1 MVVNYKIFSLVIILS
16 SGTVVMA
23 GEAEEKLFQ
32 HLFPQTQSKPSTTI
46 NSINQKGLPFD
57 IFNSNVLKKE
67 FTVTDTLKMLSN
79 NNEGLVISNIEGN
92 YWEYEYELS
101 KMSRSNF
108 IQQVKSFLKTEK
120 GTVLY
125 QGDDYL
131 FFKLYKNRDLYWA
144 KVVHYPEKYTIK
156 IVKEKSL
163 ELPKANVN
171 TILKRLE
178 FDSGKATIKEGSKG
192 EILRIID
199 TLNKYPKQR
208 FEIQG
213 HTDSQG
219 KAKLNQELSQKR
231 AEAVRNALIKA
242 NINPDRLIAKGY
254 GSTRPIASNDTK
266 EGRQKNRRVEL
277 KSL

>member
-1 MVVNYKIFSLVIILS
+1 MVHYKVLSLVVILNL
-16 SGTVVMA
+16 GTVVMG
-23 GEAEEKLFQ
+23 GEAEEQFFQ
-32 HLFPQTQSKPSTTI
+32 HLFGQEQK
-46 NSINQKGLPFD
+46 NSSILDNNQQEIPFN
-57 IFNSNVLKKE
+57 IFNTSELKKA
-67 FTVTDTLKMLSN
+67 FNLKKTLRMLSN
-79 NNEGLVISNIEGN
+79 NNEGLVISNVEGN
-92 YWEYEYELS
+92 YWEYEYRLS
-101 KMSRSNF
+101 KMSRREF
-108 IQQVKSFLKTEK
+108 IQQVKSFLKASE

-131 FFKLYKNRDLYWA
+131 FFKLYQKRDLYWA

-199 TLNKYPKQR
+199 TLNKYPKKR

-219 KAKLNQELSQKR
+219 KVKSNQELSQKR

-254 GSTRPIASNDTK
+254 GSTIPIASNDTK